1 MNNFFSPD
9 LIFFVMVAAFLVL
22 RLRNVLGRRTG
33 NEKKIGTEFSF
44 GSKVIEKNSKNK
56 KQIKTNTVSGLFSQK
71 GQLEK
76 INELDKNFSIET
88 FLEGA
93 KDAFK
98 IIVESYSKENIK
110 KINYLLSPD
119 ILKVF
124 SIASK
129 NRIKKKQ
136 LLEHSFISFKSA
148 EIKKI
153 VLKSTIVEIIVK
165 FVTEQVNLLRNNR
178 DMIIE
183 GNEDNIEKHV
193 DYWTFSKDLKS
204 LDPNWKLIDT
214 KAGK

>member
-33 NEKKIGTEFSF
+33 NEKKIETEFSF

-71 GQLEK
+71 DQLEK

-88 FLEGA
+88 FLKGA

-110 KINYLLSPD
+110 KINYLLSSD

-124 SIASK
+124 LNASK

-136 LLEHSFISFKSA
+136 SLEHNFISFKSA

-153 VLKSTIVEIIVK
+153 VLKSTIVKIVVK
-165 FVTEQVNLLRNNR
+165 FVTEQVNLLRNNK